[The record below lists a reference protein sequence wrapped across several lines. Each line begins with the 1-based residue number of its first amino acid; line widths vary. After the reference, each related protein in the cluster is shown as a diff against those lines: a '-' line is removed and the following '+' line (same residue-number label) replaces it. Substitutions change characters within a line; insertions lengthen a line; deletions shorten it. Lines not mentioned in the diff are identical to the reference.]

1 MSKKGDSK
9 KKDTKIEITI
19 NKLQIKSERMER
31 TQEALIPSS
40 KMIQTQNSIIN
51 DASKKNIQQSSSK
64 ANSKRKMGHDAQ
76 LRSSRILQTKK
87 SLEKKK
93 ARARVSK

>member
-31 TQEALIPSS
+31 TQEALIRSS

-51 DASKKNIQQSSSK
+51 DTSKKNIQQTSSK
-64 ANSKRKMGHDAQ
+64 ANSERKIGEDVQ
-76 LRSSRILQTKK
+76 IRSSRILQTKK
-87 SLEKKK
+87 SLKKK
-93 ARARVSK
+93 KVTK